1 MNIIQKT
8 ALTLTIIGGINWL
21 LVGIFKFDLVADTRS
36 RVSVFTRVI
45 YTLVGLA
52 ALINIVLL
60 FMDLDTPRD
69 IKRTY
74 ERIKVNSYFLPTDI
88 CGFLI
93 L

>member
-21 LVGIFKFDLVADTRS
+21 LVGIFKFDLVAAIFGEM
-36 RVSVFTRVI
+36 SVFTRV
-45 YTLVGLA
+45 VGLA

-69 IKRTY
+69 IKRRMK
-74 ERIKVNSYFLPTDI
+74 E
-88 CGFLI
+88 
-93 L
+93 

>member
-21 LVGIFKFDLVADTRS
+21 LVGIFKFDLVAAIFGEM
-36 RVSVFTRVI
+36 SVFTRVI

-52 ALINIVLL
+52 ALINIALL

-69 IKRTY
+69 IKRRMK
-74 ERIKVNSYFLPTDI
+74 E
-88 CGFLI
+88 
-93 L
+93 

>member
-21 LVGIFKFDLVADTRS
+21 LVGIFKFDLVAAIFGEM
-36 RVSVFTRVI
+36 SVFTR
-45 YTLVGLA
+45 VGLA

-69 IKRTY
+69 IKRRMK
-74 ERIKVNSYFLPTDI
+74 E
-88 CGFLI
+88 
-93 L
+93 